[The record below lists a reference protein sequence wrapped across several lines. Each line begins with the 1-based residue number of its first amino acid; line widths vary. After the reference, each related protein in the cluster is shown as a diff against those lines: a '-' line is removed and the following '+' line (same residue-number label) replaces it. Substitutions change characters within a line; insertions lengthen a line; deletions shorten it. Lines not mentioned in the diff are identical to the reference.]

1 MAAGDHQADGRP
13 LSKESAA
20 AIRKHLRLVVG
31 SHAFVRSKRAQEF
44 LTLVVNHAISGRYSS
59 LRERMIGAEL
69 FGRSIDYDTGSDS
82 VVRVMATEVRKRL
95 GQFYLESPGEQWAV
109 RFEFP
114 TGSYVPVFVFT
125 AAKTAAEDE
134 QTEDEPG
141 KVEPEAAKPPVQMAP
156 ADATPALQPHLSN
169 DIEDA
174 PKPELTAS
182 AAEDTSVRKKRRIY
196 RWIASGVL
204 IALAAIGVYTLLYR
218 MTHRRTQ
225 IRSVV
230 ILPLKNLSGDPSQ
243 DFFSDSFTAELI
255 NQLGQNPALR
265 VISLTSSM
273 NLKGSP
279 KMIPEIARELDV
291 QGVIEGS
298 VEKEGNRIRISVDL
312 IDGRTDEPI
321 WAQTYVRD
329 VNSVLNLQG
338 EVAAEIAEDIE
349 TTISQRGQVRAD
361 GKHIISPAA
370 HDYYLHGL
378 LLLNAEEDADA
389 LTSLREAV
397 RIDPKSPQAHAAL
410 AECLGRMAVSGVM
423 PYREAYAA
431 QKSEAEQAIALDPS
445 QAEAHAELA
454 EAVMSLDWD
463 WQTAGQE
470 FNRALELNPNSAYT
484 HQKYAI
490 YLLYQGRT
498 AEAIAQADAGAELAP
513 TSALSFR
520 NQAFVYLFARQYD
533 KTLKFV
539 EATRAMGL
547 EPPGWNFFMAGAYT
561 GKGQY
566 KAAIDLFLKAQKSP
580 HTLGHLGNAYALA
593 GENQAALKT
602 IAELE
607 DGLRTQSIGAYEIA
621 LVYAGLGDK
630 KNALVWLKKAYD
642 AHDVGLLYIKID
654 PGLDP
659 LRGEPEFQDLIRR
672 VGLTP

>member
-1 MAAGDHQADGRP
+1 
-13 LSKESAA
+13 
-20 AIRKHLRLVVG
+20 
-31 SHAFVRSKRAQEF
+31 
-44 LTLVVNHAISGRYSS
+44 
-59 LRERMIGAEL
+59 
-69 FGRSIDYDTGSDS
+69 
-82 VVRVMATEVRKRL
+82 
-95 GQFYLESPGEQWAV
+95 
-109 RFEFP
+109 
-114 TGSYVPVFVFT
+114 
-125 AAKTAAEDE
+125 
-134 QTEDEPG
+134 
-141 KVEPEAAKPPVQMAP
+141 
-156 ADATPALQPHLSN
+156 
-169 DIEDA
+169 
-174 PKPELTAS
+174 
-182 AAEDTSVRKKRRIY
+182 
-196 RWIASGVL
+196 
-204 IALAAIGVYTLLYR
+204 
-218 MTHRRTQ
+218 
-225 IRSVV
+225 
-230 ILPLKNLSGDPSQ
+230 
-243 DFFSDSFTAELI
+243 
-255 NQLGQNPALR
+255 
-265 VISLTSSM
+265 
-273 NLKGSP
+273 
-279 KMIPEIARELDV
+279 
-291 QGVIEGS
+291 
-298 VEKEGNRIRISVDL
+298 
-312 IDGRTDEPI
+312 
-321 WAQTYVRD
+321 
-329 VNSVLNLQG
+329 
-338 EVAAEIAEDIE
+338 
-349 TTISQRGQVRAD
+349 
-361 GKHIISPAA
+361 
-370 HDYYLHGL
+370 
-378 LLLNAEEDADA
+378 
-389 LTSLREAV
+389 
-397 RIDPKSPQAHAAL
+397 
-410 AECLGRMAVSGVM
+410 
-423 PYREAYAA
+423 
-431 QKSEAEQAIALDPS
+431 
-445 QAEAHAELA
+445 
-454 EAVMSLDWD
+454 MSLDWD

-654 PGLDP
+654 PGIDP